1 MGKID
6 ASKGRRKERHQQ
18 TEPTASPTAS
28 TLHPILTS
36 IQSVLR
42 DRRER
47 RRLLL
52 LTIPALLA
60 QYFFW
65 SWMGW
70 SAIIMFP

>member
-6 ASKGRRKERHQQ
+6 ASKERRKERHQQ
-18 TEPTASPTAS
+18 TEPTAS